1 MGSSCSNKEL
11 SNTTMRD
18 LQKAAHRFHQISL
31 DTESPFKIA
40 FIGGFAA
47 KMMAAEGERRVT
59 QGLDVLV
66 ESKFLANFEAEDSFC
81 RAVFRKNREV
91 LSVAEKPSSDPKMTD
106 KKYSV
111 VICHTYSGQG
121 VPIKFID
128 ESDEGMKFPK
138 LEAMD
143 TYSGPGTMPHPDSPM
158 RMKLHKYK
166 KHEIPVLRA
175 PALIEQRLHRFC
187 TQNSLGNEAKKRD
200 VEDIRIFLDFAIR
213 FEKEGHSVQRFDPS
227 KVNVLLPMV
236 KDMLKFARAVG
247 IGLNETDERNWKE
260 MNIDITKPDFRELQQ
275 QREEQERQRQQ
286 MEEQRRRRQRSAA
299 IPGAWPW

>member
-1 MGSSCSNKEL
+1 MGSNNEL
-11 SNTTMRD
+11 SNTAMSD
-18 LQKAAHRFHQISL
+18 LQKAAYRFYQISL
-31 DTESPFKIA
+31 DPEYPFKIA
-40 FIGGFAA
+40 YIGGFAA

-66 ESKFLANFEAEDSFC
+66 ESKFLENFEAEDSFA
-81 RAVFRKNREV
+81 RAVYRKNRKW
-91 LSVAEKPSSDPKMTD
+91 LSVERKPSSEPKMAD
-106 KKYSV
+106 IHYSV
-111 VICHTYSGQG
+111 VICHSYSGRG

-128 ESDEGMKFPK
+128 QSDEGMKFPK
-138 LEAMD
+138 LGAMD
-143 TYSGPGTMPHPDSPM
+143 TYSGPGTVPHPDSPM
-158 RMKLHKYK
+158 RMRLHKYE
-166 KHEIPVLRA
+166 KHQIPVLRA

-227 KVNVLLPMV
+227 KVEVLLPMV

-260 MNIDITKPDFRELQQ
+260 MNIDITKPDLRELEQ

-286 MEEQRRRRQRSAA
+286 MEEQRRRRQGPAA
-299 IPGAWPW
+299 IPGAWRW